1 MALATQVLGK
11 ISLKL
16 GKSNVKYLEL
26 ETKLKDFELL
36 NKLHWD
42 EKHKIYADYGHHSE
56 KVQLKKIKY
65 RNDQNQ
71 VQTRMIREVL
81 QKPKDQFVN
90 HRPGYY

>member
-81 QKPKDQFVN
+81 QRPKDQFVN
-90 HRPGYY
+90 HRTGYF